1 MILLN
6 EVGLRQ
12 LLESPLGPVGRDLTR
27 RAEQV
32 TRLATDNASGSVI
45 GIKSGALHS
54 GIHFEIHEEAT
65 GLVATIGTPAMSS
78 WRGRPFSY
86 PAYHDQS
93 QNRPWLTKALAE
105 GFR

>member
-1 MILLN
+1 MIRLN
-6 EVGLRQ
+6 EIGLRQ

-32 TRLATDNASGSVI
+32 TQLATENASGPVI
-45 GIKSGALHS
+45 GIESAALHS
-54 GIHFEIHEEAT
+54 GIHFEIHEDAR
-65 GLVATIGTPAMSS
+65 GLFATIATPAMSS
-78 WRGRPFSY
+78 WRGQPFSY
-86 PAYHDQS
+86 PAYHDQR